1 MIERWPKLILFLQDP
16 ILRLDT
22 NPVEGVIRPFV
33 VGRNNWMYADT
44 IRGAEASA
52 ALYSLIAM
60 AKAAKKNPFDYLNTI
75 FSLLPKAKTIEDL
88 EKLLPWA

>member
-1 MIERWPKLILFLQDP
+1 
-16 ILRLDT
+16 
-22 NPVEGVIRPFV
+22 
-33 VGRNNWMYADT
+33 MYADT